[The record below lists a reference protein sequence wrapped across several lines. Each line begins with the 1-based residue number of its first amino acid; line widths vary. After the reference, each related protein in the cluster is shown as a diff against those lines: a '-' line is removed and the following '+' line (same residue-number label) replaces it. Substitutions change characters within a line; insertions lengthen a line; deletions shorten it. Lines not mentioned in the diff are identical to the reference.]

1 MGRYN
6 WKCYEKKLNL
16 FDVETLLEDI
26 FELVSANKSNL
37 MLVTENGQHVGVLDT
52 ENLLEFLLI
61 KGNQKSLC
69 LKFEKK
75 LILTESN

>member
-1 MGRYN
+1 MKR
-6 WKCYEKKLNL
+6 NL
-16 FDVETLLEDI
+16 IYLDVETLLEDI

-37 MLVTENGQHVGVLDT
+37 MLVTENGQHIGVLDT

-61 KGNQKSLC
+61 KGKIKTSLC
-69 LKFEKK
+69 LKFEKQ

>member
-6 WKCYEKKLNL
+6 CRKCYEKKLYL
-16 FDVETLLEDI
+16 DVETLLEDI

-37 MLVTENGQHVGVLDT
+37 MLVTENGQHIGVLDT

-61 KGNQKSLC
+61 KGKIKTSLS
-69 LKFEKK
+69 EIQ
-75 LILTESN
+75 LI